1 MKKEKIAAA
10 SASWQLIALLSTFM
24 VAVAVGVIILYPQ
37 KSLPILQP
45 GDLNPALVDS
55 QDWSREQHS
64 IAAFDLINHLGD
76 TISKADVIGDV
87 LIVDFFF
94 TRCATICPIMT
105 TNLSK
110 VRDALEEGEGWK
122 ILSHSVTPEADS
134 VPVLRDYAHR
144 MNAEHSNWW
153 FLTGAKKEIYRLARR
168 SYFAC
173 YDEASGGDGGMQDFV
188 NTENVVL
195 VDQQGRLRGFYDGTS
210 ETSMNQL
217 IEDCLWLLD
226 EKKRKK
232 KATDDV
238 EFK

>member
-1 MKKEKIAAA
+1 MKKENIAG
-10 SASWQLIALLSTFM
+10 STTPWQLIALLITFV
-24 VAVAVGVIILYPQ
+24 VAVAVGFTILYPS

-55 QDWSREQHS
+55 QDWSREQHMITS
-64 IAAFDLINHLGD
+64 FDLINHFGD
-76 TISKADVIGDV
+76 TIERKDVLGDV

-105 TNLSK
+105 SNLTK
-110 VRDALEEGEGWK
+110 VQNALEEEKDWR

-144 MNAEHSNWW
+144 MNAEHPNWW

-188 NTENVVL
+188 HTENVVL
-195 VDQQGRLRGFYDGTS
+195 VDQIGRLRGFYDGTS
-210 ETSMNQL
+210 ESSMNQL
-217 IEDCLWLLD
+217 IEDCLWLLG
-226 EKKRKK
+226 KK
-232 KATDDV
+232 K
-238 EFK
+238 